1 MPLRTQHPPFIPAA
15 AIAVSH
21 PSWQPCAVSDVP
33 RSRSTGVVVSVEQFA
48 AKASWTVVQPNG
60 GTNVA
65 VTAVAAV
72 IDTVQVVL
80 VPEQAPD
87 QPANTDPLAAAAVSV
102 TLVP

>member
-1 MPLRTQHPPFIPAA
+1 
-15 AIAVSH
+15 
-21 PSWQPCAVSDVP
+21 
-33 RSRSTGVVVSVEQFA
+33 VEQFA